1 MSARRSSL
9 VKKYKLRLEKELGG
23 DDGKDA
29 APTSY
34 VKPSRARKYSLNYEQ
49 FKEENLPKPESFYEK
64 ACNFF
69 NRILKVNP
77 GEKRSKELEKLI
89 SLSHLNTTPSATV
102 SFGIFVFLF
111 IFILS
116 GVVWIVT
123 DSTFLFGYVA
133 VMGLLTMF
141 ALFKLPDFFANTRR
155 LQASNQMVQCVFYMA
170 SFLRHTS
177 NLELA
182 VRFAAER
189 LLPPL
194 AFDLKKVMWDV
205 QTNKYGTIKEALDNY
220 LETWRGWNNE
230 FIESMNLLEASLSEP
245 SESKRLSMIDKGLNV
260 MLDETYEKMLHYSHE
275 LKNPITMLYMLGLVL
290 PILGLVIL
298 PLIAAF
304 TGGTS
309 PLTLA
314 AYIALIY
321 NFTLPLILFY
331 LTKVTLSKRPTGYG
345 EVDIS
350 QQIPSIK
357 KYVNI
362 VMPFGGKHILISP
375 FILSLLVGAGFL
387 IIGMTPWVLQFV
399 IEEDL
404 LRNEPPFLPSLG
416 FKFLDY
422 KFTDPQFQDSGHPIG
437 PYGIGSA
444 VLSVFIPLAVGIG
457 FGLYFLLRSKNVFII
472 RERSKKLEN
481 EFASALFH
489 LGNRIG
495 DGIPVEV
502 AIEKITKLMKGSF
515 SAEFFTIVSF
525 NMRQFGMDIEKAI
538 FDHKR
543 GAINYFPSRTVESVM
558 KVLLESSR
566 KGPKSASLALINVS
580 EYMKNIHRVNERLRD
595 LMADIISDVKQQVSL
610 LAPAIAGIVVGVT
623 SMIIGILGQLRGQ
636 AEKLSQQRGIDD
648 SGDANIAGFLDQFG
662 SGIPTYY
669 FQIIIGVYIV
679 QAIYVMS
686 ILINDVESGSDKLS
700 ERYMAGTNM
709 IKSTIVYVIIALVIM
724 IVFNALSSSIIGSLE
739 TTGAA

>member
-1 MSARRSSL
+1 MSARRKNL
-9 VKKYKLRLEKELGG
+9 AKKYRRRLEKELRGSSSK
-23 DDGKDA
+23 DDTPGFLEA
-29 APTSY
+29 SGPRRHS
-34 VKPSRARKYSLNYEQ
+34 SNYEQ
-49 FKEENLPKPESFYEK
+49 FKEANLRKPESLYEK
-64 ACNFF
+64 ACNFC

-77 GEKRSKELEKLI
+77 GKNRSKELEKLI

-116 GVVWIVT
+116 GVVWVLT

-133 VMGLLTMF
+133 AMGLFSMF
-141 ALFKLPDFFANTRR
+141 ALFKLPDFFANSRR

-194 AFDLKKVMWDV
+194 SLDLKKVMWDV
-205 QTNKYGTIKEALDNY
+205 QTNKYGTIKESLDLY
-220 LETWRGWNNE
+220 LETWRGWNDE
-230 FIESMNLLEASLSEP
+230 FIESVNLLEASLYEP

-260 MLDETYEKMLHYSHE
+260 MLDETYERMLHYSHN

-298 PLIAAF
+298 PLVAAF

-309 PLTLA
+309 PIILA
-314 AYIALIY
+314 GYIALIY
-321 NFTLPLILFY
+321 NLTLPIILFY
-331 LTKVTLSKRPTGYG
+331 LTKITLSKRPTGYG

-350 QQIPSIK
+350 EQIPSIK
-357 KYVNI
+357 KYLNV

-375 FILSLLVGAGFL
+375 LVLCLLLGVVFLFIGILPWGLQFL
-387 IIGMTPWVLQFV
+387 IDDASLK
-399 IEEDL
+399 
-404 LRNEPPFLPSLG
+404 NEQPFLESFG

-422 KFTDPQFQDSGHPIG
+422 KFPDDPPPASQTPVG
-437 PYGIGSA
+437 PYGIGAA
-444 VLSVFIPLAVGIG
+444 VLSIFIPLAFGIG
-457 FGLYFLLRSKNVFII
+457 FGLYFLLRSKNVFAI

-502 AIEKITKLMKGSF
+502 AVEKIAKLMKGSF

-525 NMRQFGMDIEKAI
+525 NMRQFGMDMEKAI
-538 FDHKR
+538 FEPKR
-543 GAINYFPSRTVESVM
+543 GAISYFPSRTIESIM

-566 KGPKSASLALINVS
+566 KGPQSASLALINIS

-595 LMADIISDVKQQVSL
+595 LMADIISDVKQQVSV

-623 SMIIGILGQLRGQ
+623 SMIIGILGQLREQGKTI
-636 AEKLSQQRGIDD
+636 AELPIEGGGESGIP
-648 SGDANIAGFLDQFG
+648 GFLDQFG
-662 SGIPTYY
+662 LGIPTYY

-686 ILINDVESGSDKLS
+686 ILINDIEYGSDKLS
-700 ERYMAGTNM
+700 ERYTAGNNM
-709 IKSTIVYVIIALVIM
+709 IRSTIVYVVITLIIML
-724 IVFNALSSSIIGSLE
+724 VFNALSSSILGSLKV
-739 TTGAA
+739 TGSI